1 MHQYGID
8 INTLEKFITKPQA
21 EEKDWGRFC
30 VAVDLPEYR
39 LEQYEIS
46 AGKSCELQ
54 TARGHEVTIFVES
67 GVVRVDDIE
76 LTAQELVSSEGR
88 LVIMAKEDSIVY
100 AFHGPAEY
108 GSVYHQKSK
117 TSDFRDKY
125 WGSIETIVSRDYAAK
140 RLVVRKERHASFEYH
155 CRKLESYFIHSGKL
169 LLRNR
174 AGRGEDR
181 YFELE
186 KGTATITP
194 PGLMHQRGGLE
205 DTVIIEI
212 STRDEDGDS
221 YLVEDGAKLPMPRLR
236 QGYGGLDRG
245 SEEYKGRRI
254 CFDID
259 GVLRTQTDG
268 DYENAQPIKEAID
281 FINKLYN
288 EGFWITLYTSSFMG
302 RAKND
307 QKAAYEAGFAFNKK
321 QLAGWGVKYHE
332 LFMGK
337 PPTDL
342 LIDDR
347 ALFYNQDWAV
357 IEKEIRSKLQ

>member
-1 MHQYGID
+1 M
-8 INTLEKFITKPQA
+8 
-21 EEKDWGRFC
+21 
-30 VAVDLPEYR
+30 
-39 LEQYEIS
+39 
-46 AGKSCELQ
+46 
-54 TARGHEVTIFVES
+54 
-67 GVVRVDDIE
+67 
-76 LTAQELVSSEGR
+76 
-88 LVIMAKEDSIVY
+88 
-100 AFHGPAEY
+100 
-108 GSVYHQKSK
+108 
-117 TSDFRDKY
+117 
-125 WGSIETIVSRDYAAK
+125 
-140 RLVVRKERHASFEYH
+140 
-155 CRKLESYFIHSGKL
+155 
-169 LLRNR
+169 
-174 AGRGEDR
+174 
-181 YFELE
+181 
-186 KGTATITP
+186 
-194 PGLMHQRGGLE
+194 
-205 DTVIIEI
+205 
-212 STRDEDGDS
+212 
-221 YLVEDGAKLPMPRLR
+221 
-236 QGYGGLDRG
+236 
-245 SEEYKGRRI
+245 